1 MTGSRGPFLR
11 SFLRRL
17 PRLLLLVA
25 LVFPLAWYGP
35 DDLRFLQGA
44 IRVEGTVLA
53 PEGEPGLLGGA
64 PFVRIAIDIGGARY
78 RYSAALYPFERPA
91 AGAKVAALFNP
102 GQRPF
107 LKLDRPWHR
116 HRVLG
121 AWLLLAAVVLVL
133 FLLRR
138 HHRRR
143 AGGSGGEA

>member
-17 PRLLLLVA
+17 PRLLMLVA

-35 DDLRFLQGA
+35 DDFRFLQGA
-44 IRVEGTVLA
+44 ARVQGTVLA
-53 PEGEPGLLGGA
+53 PEGAPGPLGGT
-64 PFVRIAIDIGGARY
+64 PFVRIAFDLGGARY

-91 AGAKVAALFNP
+91 PGERVAALFNP
-102 GQRPF
+102 AQRPF

-116 HRVLG
+116 YRVLG
-121 AWLLLAAVVLVL
+121 AWLLLAAAVLVL

-138 HHRRR
+138 QRRR
-143 AGGSGGEA
+143 TGEG

>member
-17 PRLLLLVA
+17 PRLLMLVA

-35 DDLRFLQGA
+35 DDFRFLQGA
-44 IRVEGTVLA
+44 VRVQGTVLA
-53 PEGEPGLLGGA
+53 PEGKPGLLGGT
-64 PFVRIAIDIGGARY
+64 PFVRIAFDLGGARY

-91 AGAKVAALFNP
+91 AGEQVAALFNP
-102 GQRPF
+102 EQRPF

-116 HRVLG
+116 YRALS
-121 AWLLLAAVVLVL
+121 AWLLLAAAVLVL

-143 AGGSGGEA
+143 AGKA